1 MAALAIVGDILR
13 FIARR
18 VMRAA
23 ALRSTGFACYPCLM
37 TGEDRRGVS
46 RMDPS
51 DGLYVVCEDC
61 RYEYIQRHIRRGL
74 IVME

>member
-1 MAALAIVGDILR
+1 MIWLAIIRDILR
-13 FIARR
+13 LIGRR

-23 ALRSTGFACYPCLM
+23 ALRSTGFACHPCLM
-37 TGEDRRGVS
+37 NGEDRRGVS

-61 RYEYIQRHIRRGL
+61 RYEYIRRHTRRGL
-74 IVME
+74 MVME